1 MAKLTSEQDWDY
13 SRYTPPSA
21 AHFESITQKVGTWID
36 IARKNLPEAG
46 TFLELGCAPGYCSA
60 VISYKKKNI
69 SMTGVD
75 FSPSADS
82 YLSTLKSIGT
92 VNARLIKANLFEF
105 KPEIK
110 YDVVGSF
117 GLIEHFSGT
126 DLEKIL
132 SLHDESLKPGGT
144 LIIEVPNFNGFP
156 GLWHR
161 IFDAPSYSLHNIS
174 AMQPRIFNVFRD
186 LGYTEKFCGYVG
198 SMEVWGDSGAYRSDR
213 KWLTQLTLELEA
225 RINNFSRQKESNG
238 SPLEGRMFSPALI
251 FVAHKPLTVSK
262 K

>member
-13 SRYTPPSA
+13 SRYVPPGED
-21 AHFESITQKVGTWID
+21 HFESITQKAGTWID
-36 IARKNLPEAG
+36 IARKNLPESG

-60 VISYKKKNI
+60 VINYKNKNI
-69 SMTGVD
+69 SLTGVD

-82 YLSTLKSIGT
+82 YLSTLKSIGILD
-92 VNARLIKANLFEF
+92 AKLIKANLFEF
-105 KPEIK
+105 KTNTK

-117 GLIEHFSGT
+117 GLIEHFSGA

-132 SLHDESLKPGGT
+132 SLHDEALKPGGT
-144 LIIEVPNFNGFP
+144 LIIEVPNFNGIS

-174 AMQPRIFNVFRD
+174 AMQPSIFDKFRK
-186 LGYTEKFCGYVG
+186 LGYTEILCEYVG
-198 SMEVWGDSGAYRSDR
+198 PLEVWGDSGAYRSNR
-213 KWLTQLTLELEA
+213 KWLAQLTIQLEA
-225 RINNFSRQKESNG
+225 KINNLSRRKESNG
-238 SPLEGRMFSPALI
+238 SPLTGRFFSPALI
-251 FVAHKPLTVSK
+251 FVAHKPLITNK